1 MDREELLA
9 QMIATPATDR
19 DFHEWPEVLA
29 NYAECLAALQ
39 PRLRQEEMERLIR
52 VGADFYRTLARAE
65 QYRHTSVWD
74 EQQPRRSAV

>member
-19 DFHEWPEVLA
+19 GFHEWPEVLA

-74 EQQPRRSAV
+74 EQQP

>member
-39 PRLRQEEMERLIR
+39 PRLRQVEMERLIR

-74 EQQPRRSAV
+74 EQQP